1 MWRAMDTLDL
11 SRKMKRLTAWL
22 DMQVHP
28 DGLAGRRFH
37 GVPFGEAYLTIDPER
52 QTPYA
57 SANLNRVHLCG
68 AEEGMSAEGVGR
80 LIEFFADH
88 GVQRFFVWLSPGPD
102 VDRARRLLD
111 ELGFSRNR
119 WTGYPT
125 MCRVGPAPFHVSTDL
140 DIRRVGS
147 DEIAAHRVQL
157 GGTLWPNYAN
167 SAGKDGFFHYMA
179 FDRDRPVAIGALC
192 LFDDIGYLFTAA
204 TTEGDRK
211 RGAQQA
217 LIAIRLAEAEAQ
229 GASILVS
236 ETLHMLEHSYRN
248 LQRAGFVEAY
258 DKEVYEWRA
267 QS

>member
-1 MWRAMDTLDL
+1 
-11 SRKMKRLTAWL
+11 
-22 DMQVHP
+22 
-28 DGLAGRRFH
+28 
-37 GVPFGEAYLTIDPER
+37 
-52 QTPYA
+52 
-57 SANLNRVHLCG
+57 
-68 AEEGMSAEGVGR
+68 
-80 LIEFFADH
+80 
-88 GVQRFFVWLSPGPD
+88 VQRFFVWLSPGPD

-111 ELGFSRNR
+111 QLGFSRNR
-119 WTGYPT
+119 LTGYPT

-192 LFDDIGYLFTAA
+192 LFEDIGYLFTAA

-229 GASILVS
+229 GASILIS
-236 ETLHMLEHSYRN
+236 ETLHMLEQSYRN